1 MKHTRSSKKIRVE
14 NHSNLARDVKT
25 QAIVNTDSA
34 AYNRYIN
41 DRNVRL
47 SQKSEI
53 DRLREEVE
61 ILKQLILNQN
71 K

>member
-34 AYNRYIN
+34 AYKRYIN
-41 DRNVRL
+41 DKNIRL
-47 SQKSEI
+47 SQKNEI

-61 ILKQLILNQN
+61 ILKQLILKQN

>member
-41 DRNVRL
+41 DKNVRL
-47 SQKSEI
+47 SQKGEI

-61 ILKQLILNQN
+61 ILKQLILKQN

>member
-14 NHSNLARDVKT
+14 NHSNLARDAKT
-25 QAIVNTDSA
+25 QAIVNTDSV
-34 AYNRYIN
+34 AYSRYMN

-47 SQKSEI
+47 RQQNEIDFLKSEI
-53 DRLREEVE
+53 DL
-61 ILKQLILNQN
+61 LKKLIHEQN

>member
-34 AYNRYIN
+34 AYKRYIN
-41 DRNVRL
+41 DKNIRL

-61 ILKQLILNQN
+61 ILKQLILKQN

>member
-1 MKHTRSSKKIRVE
+1 ME

-34 AYNRYIN
+34 AYKRYIN
-41 DRNVRL
+41 DKNIRL

-61 ILKQLILNQN
+61 ILKQLILKQN

>member
-25 QAIVNTDSA
+25 QAIVNTDSV
-34 AYNRYIN
+34 AYKRYIN
-41 DRNVRL
+41 DKNIRL

-61 ILKQLILNQN
+61 ILKQLILKQN

>member
-1 MKHTRSSKKIRVE
+1 ME

-25 QAIVNTDSA
+25 KAIINTDKL
-34 AYNRYIN
+34 AYNRYMN
-41 DRNVRL
+41 DKNMRL
-47 SQKSEI
+47 SQKGEI

-61 ILKQLILNQN
+61 ILKQLILKQN

>member
-34 AYNRYIN
+34 AYNRYMN
-41 DRNVRL
+41 DKNVRL

-53 DRLREEVE
+53 DRLREEVD
-61 ILKQLILNQN
+61 ILKQLILKQN

>member
-1 MKHTRSSKKIRVE
+1 ME

-41 DRNVRL
+41 DKNVRL
-47 SQKSEI
+47 SQKGEI

-61 ILKQLILNQN
+61 ILKQLILKQN

>member
-1 MKHTRSSKKIRVE
+1 MKHTQSSKIRVE

-25 QAIVNTDSA
+25 QAIVNTDSV

-61 ILKQLILNQN
+61 ILQQLILKQN